1 MTAAVEHGILATADR
16 RLRMNELTTVT
27 NRSSDLLFIP
37 DGYVPVMAVIDL
49 PSDVDEACSL
59 LASPAQFE
67 PLRDGSM
74 TATLDLP
81 PGVWRFWPS
90 HRIAIWLGRH
100 ADAYPSVRANARLD
114 LYELIMRLA
123 RRGYLLRDLKTLGP
137 DDWGPRRRG
146 GAALQALA
154 ADPTIR
160 AVRGVWADPAG
171 RAVRLEVHTSGLMAA
186 QRGETIWNLAEAV
199 GAALNA

>member
-1 MTAAVEHGILATADR
+1 VTATLERGILATADR
-16 RLRMNELTTVT
+16 RLRMIELTTLT
-27 NRSSDLLFIP
+27 KRSSDLLCIQ

-59 LASPAQFE
+59 LASRAQFE

-81 PGVWRFWPS
+81 PGVWRFWPR

-100 ADAYPSVRANARLD
+100 GDSYPSVRANARLD
-114 LYELIMRLA
+114 LYELIIRLA

-137 DDWGPRRRG
+137 DGWSPRRRG
-146 GAALQALA
+146 GAALQVLGSDA
-154 ADPTIR
+154 TIS

-171 RAVRLEVHTSGLMAA
+171 RAIRLEVHTSGLMAA